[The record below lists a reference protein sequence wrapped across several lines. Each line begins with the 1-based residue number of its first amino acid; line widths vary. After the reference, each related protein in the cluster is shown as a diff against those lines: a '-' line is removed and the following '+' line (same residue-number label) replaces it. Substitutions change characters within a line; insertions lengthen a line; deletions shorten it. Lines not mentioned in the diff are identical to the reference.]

1 MSDKINLNDFIQ
13 NLKDL
18 NNVSNK
24 VFSEFKYKNRIL
36 ENGLHNSNSHKK
48 KFNIK

>member
-24 VFSEFKYKNRIL
+24 VFSEIKYKNKIL
-36 ENGLHNSNSHKK
+36 ENGLHNSISYKK
-48 KFNIK
+48 KLNIK